1 MIKIG
6 VASTNPSLE
15 SWFRNTLN
23 DSNDFFLSY
32 FAHPFEKEFFEKWFE
47 DHDVLLFHSHLPD
60 NTLNPISFS
69 LRKYFSTNKKP
80 IVIVLENAQQI
91 DLSNLMQEIPVIEV
105 LRPAKMDSIDVKDQM
120 KEALKI
126 AGYVSPETLST
137 FSISKESELIDST
150 LAAYMNFSLFKV
162 LLIGASTGG
171 PKVIIELLRNL
182 KPVIGNYAIVIAQHI
197 SHIFLDQFKD
207 ELKKVVDSEILVIS
221 DNLILEKGKIYL
233 TPVQRQFVFGAE
245 MKFIPDPVRHLYPFM
260 PNIDVIFKSIS
271 SYFKNDVVYLI
282 LSGLGSDG
290 SSAANFIMKNNGT
303 VIAQNL
309 QTTEVDSMPK
319 TVIENGDYTLILNPK
334 EMAQYLTN
342 LTVKKQV

>member
-6 VASTNPSLE
+6 VASTNPLLE
-15 SWFRNTLN
+15 SWFRSILN

-32 FAHPFEKEFFEKWFE
+32 FSNPFEKEFFEKWFE
-47 DHDVLLFHSHLPD
+47 DHDVLLFHTHLTD
-60 NTLNPISFS
+60 NTLNPISFA
-69 LRKYFSTNKKP
+69 LRKYFSANKKP

-91 DLSNLMQEIPVIEV
+91 DLSNLMQEIPIIDV
-105 LRPAKMDSIDVKDQM
+105 LRPAKLDSIDVKDQLR
-120 KEALKI
+120 EALKI
-126 AGYVSPETLST
+126 AGYVSTETLST
-137 FSISKESELIDST
+137 FKISKESELLDST
-150 LAAYMNFSLFKV
+150 SESYMNFSLFKI

-171 PKVIIELLRNL
+171 PKVIIELLKNI
-182 KPVIGNYAIVIAQHI
+182 KPVLDNYAVVIAQHI

-207 ELKKVVDSEILVIS
+207 ELKKVVDNEILIIG
-221 DNLILEKGKIYL
+221 DGLILEKGKIYL

-282 LSGLGSDG
+282 LSGLGNDG
-290 SSAANFIMKNNGT
+290 SSAANFIMKNKGV

-309 QTTEVDSMPK
+309 ITTEVDSMPRS
-319 TVIENGDYTLILNPK
+319 VIENGDYTLILNPK
-334 EMAQYLTN
+334 EMIQYLIN
-342 LTVKKQV
+342 QAVKKSV